1 MNAATNPMTPAANP
15 VRRHRNGQ
23 QPQQQATQTASV
35 RHVLVHLITPLLM
48 CVGMGLAYMS
58 AFMVPHP
65 HHVKVAVIGEGP
77 RVTAVAQAIQSK
89 AGDAL
94 QVSTLPTTDA
104 AVARLHSRDLVGA
117 FVPDSAKPQLFIAE
131 GDSDSSA
138 TVATKVFT
146 TVAAVE
152 DKPLTLTDVAPTT
165 ADDPANS
172 GPFFLMIAVSIGSY
186 SAVAA
191 IGAGAAGWSLKR
203 KTLLALGTATVVS
216 VIGAALA
223 GPVFH
228 LAHHSL
234 AGVWGL
240 AWLYS
245 ASILLIGVGLHPFL
259 KRWTTLV
266 MMVLFVMLNFTSSGG
281 LFQPA
286 LQNGF
291 FGGLHAF
298 WNGAGLV
305 EGVRSLLYFG
315 GTGVARHAWTLVG
328 WVGAGALTV
337 GTAALAERRNR
348 VSEDETEAEAEQE
361 LEELVAV

>member
-1 MNAATNPMTPAANP
+1 MNPATNPATSPARQQAAAPPAA
-15 VRRHRNGQ
+15 
-23 QPQQQATQTASV
+23 V
-35 RHVLVHLITPLLM
+35 RHVLTHLITPLLM

-65 HHVKVAVIGEGP
+65 HHVKVAVIGSGP
-77 RVTAVAQAIQSK
+77 QVTAVAQAIQSK
-89 AGDAL
+89 GGDAL
-94 QVSTLPTTDA
+94 QVSTLPSTDT
-104 AVARLHSRDLVGA
+104 AVAQLHSRDLVGA
-117 FVPDSAKPQLFIAE
+117 FVPDPAKPQLYIAE
-131 GDSDSSA
+131 GNSDSSA

-152 DKPLTLTDVAPTT
+152 DKPLTVTDVAPTT
-165 ADDPANS
+165 ADDPADS

-186 SAVAA
+186 SAVVA

-203 KTLLALGTATVVS
+203 KTVLALGTATVVS
-216 VIGAALA
+216 AIGAALA

-245 ASILLIGVGLHPFL
+245 AAILLIGVGLHPFL

-281 LFQPA
+281 LFQPE

-315 GTGVARHAWTLVG
+315 GSGVARHAWTLVG
-328 WVGAGALTV
+328 WLGVGALTV
-337 GTAALAERRNR
+337 GAAALAERRGR
-348 VSEDETEAEAEQE
+348 AQEVETEAEVAEE

>member
-1 MNAATNPMTPAANP
+1 MNPATTATHPL
-15 VRRHRNGQ
+15 Q
-23 QPQQQATQTASV
+23 QQQAAAHPASV

-65 HHVKVAVIGEGP
+65 HHVKLAVIGQGP
-77 RVTAVAQAIQSK
+77 RAAAVAQAIQGEG
-89 AGDAL
+89 GDAL
-94 QVSTLPTTDA
+94 AVSTLPTTAD

-117 FVPDSAKPQLFIAE
+117 FVPDPAKPTLYIAE

-146 TVAAVE
+146 AVAAVE
-152 DKPLTLTDVAPTT
+152 DKPLTITDVAPTT

-203 KTLLALGTATVVS
+203 RTVLALGTATVVS
-216 VIGAALA
+216 AIGAALA

-234 AGVWGL
+234 AAVWGL

-281 LFQPA
+281 LFQPE

-315 GTGVARHAWTLVG
+315 GSGVARHAWTLAG
-328 WVGAGALTV
+328 WVGVGALAV
-337 GTAALAERRNR
+337 GAAAVAERRNR
-348 VSEDETEAEAEQE
+348 VSEDETAEEAEEE

>member
-1 MNAATNPMTPAANP
+1 MNPATNPATNP
-15 VRRHRNGQ
+15 VRQ
-23 QPQQQATQTASV
+23 QPNAQAASV

-48 CVGMGLAYMS
+48 CIGMGLAYMS

-65 HHVKVAVIGEGP
+65 HHVKVAVIGQGP
-77 RVTAVAQAIQSK
+77 QVAAVAQAIQSK
-89 AGDAL
+89 AGDTL
-94 QVSTLPTTDA
+94 TVSTLPSTDA
-104 AVARLHSRDLVGA
+104 AVSRLHSRDLVGA
-117 FVPDSAKPQLFIAE
+117 FVPDPAKPQLYIAE
-131 GDSDSSA
+131 GNSDSSA
-138 TVATKVFT
+138 TVAAKVFT
-146 TVAAVE
+146 TVAALE
-152 DKPLTLTDVAPTT
+152 NKPLAVTDVAPTT
-165 ADDPANS
+165 ADDPTNS

-191 IGAGAAGWSLKR
+191 IGAGATGWSLKR
-203 KTLLALGTATVVS
+203 KTALALGTATAVS
-216 VIGAALA
+216 LIGAALA

-234 AGVWGL
+234 AGVWAL

-245 ASILLIGVGLHPFL
+245 AAILLIGVGLHPFL

-281 LFQPA
+281 LFQPE
-286 LQNGF
+286 LQDGF

-315 GTGVARHAWTLVG
+315 GTGLARHAWTLLG
-328 WVGAGALTV
+328 WVGVGALTV
-337 GTAALAERRNR
+337 GAAALAERRNR
-348 VSEDETEAEAEQE
+348 VSESETEAEAEAE

>member
-1 MNAATNPMTPAANP
+1 MHVQNRPLFRPFASRTPSGPDTRSVHCFGHVRVGIPPGDRSVTGRLRTDVVAN
-15 VRRHRNGQ
+15 Q
-23 QPQQQATQTASV
+23 QLGKSRDVVVAPACQAFGDGGVPATQTATV

-77 RVTAVAQAIQSK
+77 QVTAVAQAIRSK

-104 AVARLHSRDLVGA
+104 AVAQLHTRNLVGA
-117 FVPDSAKPQLFIAE
+117 FVPDPAKPRQRL
-131 GDSDSSA
+131 
-138 TVATKVFT
+138 
-146 TVAAVE
+146 
-152 DKPLTLTDVAPTT
+152 LR
-165 ADDPANS
+165 
-172 GPFFLMIAVSIGSY
+172 IGSY
-186 SAVAA
+186 S
-191 IGAGAAGWSLKR
+191 AAGWSLKR
-203 KTLLALGTATVVS
+203 KTALALGTATVVS
-216 VIGAALA
+216 AIGAALA

-305 EGVRSLLYFG
+305 EGIRACCTSAGPASRGTPGRSS
-315 GTGVARHAWTLVG
+315 
-328 WVGAGALTV
+328 AGSAS
-337 GTAALAERRNR
+337 GR
-348 VSEDETEAEAEQE
+348 
-361 LEELVAV
+361 